1 MKGYLAFIEYL
12 QFEKRTSAHT
22 VLSYKTDL
30 EQFFLF
36 IKLTFDCDN
45 VAKIT
50 HQHIRSWL
58 ASLKEKGL
66 ENKSILRKTSSLK
79 SYFKFCL
86 LHNIIEISPTQKII
100 SPKLKNKLPIFVRE
114 QELVNTIEET
124 DFEENIKGETEK
136 LLIILLY
143 ETGMRRNEIINLSI
157 SNINFYTFQLKIL
170 GKGNKERI
178 IPIRK
183 KTIELIKEYI
193 LLRSEIEQI
202 THDFL
207 FVLKTGKQLYPEFVY
222 RIVTKHLG
230 NNTTLNKKSPH
241 ILRHSFATHL
251 LNNGAEL
258 NAIKELLGHS
268 SLAATQIYTHNSIE
282 ELKNI
287 HKKAHP
293 KA

>member
-1 MKGYLAFIEYL
+1 M

-36 IKLTFDCDN
+36 IKLTFDCEN
-45 VAKIT
+45 VAEIT

-124 DFEENIKGETEK
+124 DFEENIKGNTEK

-178 IPIRK
+178 IPVRK
-183 KTIELIKEYI
+183 ETIDLIKEYI
-193 LLRSEIEQI
+193 LLRNQMENI

-207 FVLKTGKQLYPEFVY
+207 FVLKNGKQLYPEFVY
-222 RIVTKHLG
+222 RIVSKHLG

-287 HKKAHP
+287 HKKSHP

>member
-1 MKGYLAFIEYL
+1 MKGFLEFIDYL

-22 VLSYKTDL
+22 VLNYKTDL

-36 IKLTFDCDN
+36 IKSQFDCN
-45 VAKIT
+45 NTNEIN

-66 ENKSILRKTSSLK
+66 ENKTILRKTSSLK
-79 SYFKFCL
+79 SFFKYCL
-86 LHNIIEISPTQKII
+86 LLQIIQISPTQKII
-100 SPKLKNKLPIFVRE
+100 SPKLKNKLPVFVRE
-114 QELVNTIEET
+114 QDIFNTIEET
-124 DFEENIKGETEK
+124 VFEENINGATEK
-136 LLIILLY
+136 LLLILLY
-143 ETGMRRNEIINLSI
+143 ETGMRRNEIVQLSL

-170 GKGNKERI
+170 GKGNKERL

-183 KTIELIKEYI
+183 ESIELIKNYI
-193 LLRSEIEQI
+193 LLRNEIEFI
-202 THDFL
+202 SHDFL
-207 FVLKTGKQLYPEFVY
+207 FVLKSGKQLYPEFVY